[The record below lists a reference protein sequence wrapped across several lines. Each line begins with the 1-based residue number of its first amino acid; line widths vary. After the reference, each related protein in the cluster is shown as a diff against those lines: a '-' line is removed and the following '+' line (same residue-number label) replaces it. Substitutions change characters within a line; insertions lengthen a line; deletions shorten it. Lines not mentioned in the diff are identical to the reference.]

1 MWPASLEIGS
11 FGHCVCFL
19 YVRVVSIWLSFISI
33 HLNQFFKPECLPIAQ
48 LLPPFLRIQASR
60 KINFTF
66 TLLILNSL
74 SDFRVSFLTPLT
86 MVPLKLPT
94 SWPSDLLAVT
104 PSDVESTFTCCLSQ
118 SFSQAWQCWS
128 LPVLGAAP
136 LPWVLGRHRLSA
148 LCLLSGPSCHRH
160 RSPSLYPAPQC
171 WRSSELLPRTC
182 VRILSFSQA
191 TWLHSPPLSPQ
202 TSLLSSRLLQPTARY
217 TRLRLPT
224 GRSQLACPTLKAS
237 STPPAPPPTWL
248 LF

>member
-1 MWPASLEIGS
+1 MLPFS
-11 FGHCVCFL
+11 VFL
-19 YVRVVSIWLSFISI
+19 
-33 HLNQFFKPECLPIAQ
+33 
-48 LLPPFLRIQASR
+48 
-60 KINFTF
+60 
-66 TLLILNSL
+66 
-74 SDFRVSFLTPLT
+74 
-86 MVPLKLPT
+86 
-94 SWPSDLLAVT
+94 PSLAVLVT
-104 PSDVESTFTCCLSQ
+104 PGFGSRPPPLGAGAPPSLG
-118 SFSQAWQCWS
+118 S
-128 LPVLGAAP
+128 LP
-136 LPWVLGRHRLSA
+136 A

-237 STPPAPPPTWL
+237 SPPPRPAANLAPL
-248 LF
+248 LRTLSNEVSAVPSLQPKSFELSFTSPPPPFSMFNRVSLYVDPIL